1 MNYKTVLVTGAS
13 AGFGL
18 ATAKLLAKSGYKVIA
33 LARREDKLKELTT
46 ESDNIYPVVMNVTDA
61 KSIESL
67 IPSLPNEFKDID
79 VVVNNAGLALG
90 VEKAQE
96 CSLEN
101 WKTMVDTNILGILNV
116 THSILPTM
124 VKRNKGF
131 IINLGSTAGSWPYV
145 GGNVYGATKAF
156 VEQFSRNLR
165 TDVQGTAIKVTV
177 IKSGS

>member
-18 ATAKLLAKSGYKVIA
+18 ATAKLLAKNGYKVIA
-33 LARREDKLKELTT
+33 LARREDKLKELSSEFT
-46 ESDNIYPVVMNVTDA
+46 NIYPVAIDVTDA
-61 KSIESL
+61 KAVEKL
-67 IPSLPNEFKDID
+67 IPTLPDDFKDID
-79 VVVNNAGLALG
+79 VIVNNAGLALG

-96 CSLEN
+96 CSLEK
-101 WKTMVDTNILGILNV
+101 WKTMVDTNVLGILNV
-116 THSILPTM
+116 THSILPTL
-124 VKRNKGF
+124 VKKNKGF

-165 TDVQGTAIKVTV
+165 TDVQGK
-177 IKSGS
+177 